1 MNVHTPIL
9 FCATLCHIG
18 THTPIL
24 GTGKTV
30 IRAFIAHA
38 RPNLGK
44 PCERLAVATVWVACA
59 GLGSKL
65 GPLARIWMH
74 KLTGHVI
81 MLITKFD
88 FAIGTNQDRML
99 WGGRGG
105 PSCTLYAH

>member
-1 MNVHTPIL
+1 MSVHTPIL
-9 FCATLCHIG
+9 FCATLCHID

-38 RPNLGK
+38 RLKLGK
-44 PCERLAVATVWVACA
+44 PCERLAVATVWVACT

-65 GPLARIWMH
+65 GPLTRIWMH

-81 MLITKFD
+81 MLITEFD
-88 FAIGTNQDRML
+88 FALKKQDRML
-99 WGGRGG
+99 WDGRGG
-105 PSCTLYAH
+105 ASCTLYAH